1 MEAALPTYEKS
12 VFLRIRT
19 AEESEVCVELA
30 VFHYEQCAEVIG
42 LRTGLKYDVSL
53 SSQQFVVTHTF
64 RQTDTHALPDSTVT
78 NTPSVKISC
87 PQRTACPYVSVKM

>member
-12 VFLRIRT
+12 VFIRIRT

-30 VFHYEQCAEVIG
+30 AFRSEQCAEVIG
-42 LRTGLKYDVSL
+42 FRTGLQHDVSL

-64 RQTDTHALPDSTVT
+64 RQADTPALPDSTIT
-78 NTPSVKISC
+78 NTPSVKMS
-87 PQRTACPYVSVKM
+87 